1 MRAVTQGAAAPQD
14 HDDAASVRIWTP
26 GFPLDVSSTLRVMRR
41 GAGDPT
47 WREPG
52 DGTIVKGW
60 QTPQGPVSVRLR
72 APRPSAGMQVHAQA
86 WGAGSRWLLDRLP
99 SLLGGEDVL
108 TGFEPMHGPVADAAR
123 RFAGWRVPR
132 TGMVIEA
139 LVPSI
144 IEQVVTGAEAFGA
157 YRRLVH
163 RYGSPAPGPWGACG
177 LRVAPD
183 AAGWA
188 RIPSWGWLEA
198 GVDARRAEAACAAV
212 ARSGRLQE
220 CAGLPLPVANARL
233 LALRGVGRWTV
244 AEVAHV
250 ALGDADAVSFGD
262 YHVAANIGWALTGKP
277 VDDDGLAVLLRPY
290 APHRYRVQRLLE
302 LAGHHRPR
310 HGPRATIRSH
320 TPTRR

>member
-1 MRAVTQGAAAPQD
+1 MTTQHHSAAKLRVWEPNFA
-14 HDDAASVRIWTP
+14 
-26 GFPLDVSSTLRVMRR
+26 LDVNSTLKVMRR
-41 GAGDPT
+41 GSGDPT
-47 WREPG
+47 WHEPG

-60 QTPQGPVSVRLR
+60 QTPQGPVSVRLS
-72 APRPSAGMQVHAQA
+72 APRAQTGMRVRAEA
-86 WGAGSRWLLDRLP
+86 WGEGSLWLLNRLP
-99 SLLGGEDVL
+99 SLLGGDDDL
-108 TGFEPMHGPVADAAR
+108 SGFEPLRGPVAEAAR
-123 RFAGWRVPR
+123 RFAGWRVPS
-132 TGMVIEA
+132 TGMVLDA

-144 IEQVVTGAEAFGA
+144 LEQLVTGAEAFGA

-163 RYGSPAPGPWGACG
+163 RYGAPAPGPWGAAG

-183 AAGWA
+183 ALGWA

-198 GVDARRAEAACAAV
+198 GVDARRAETARGAV
-212 ARSGRLQE
+212 ARAGRLQE
-220 CAGLPLPVANARL
+220 CAELPLPVARARL

-262 YHVAANIGWALTGKP
+262 YHVAADIGWALTGGA

-310 HGPRATIRSH
+310 RGPRATIRSH